1 MTRPDNYMYQESDCS
16 AHCMFF
22 KFGPTTM
29 ATYFQLYNI
38 FGVTWLLFMVSAF
51 NEMVMAGAFASW
63 YFTRCAHRLNFCQVC
78 SLQKRSLIC
87 QINDR
92 SSVALFGSF
101 QQFNSCGFHIIAL
114 T

>member
-1 MTRPDNYMYQESDCS
+1 MLMTRPDNGMCQESDCS

-63 YFTRCAHRLNFCQVC
+63 YFTRWAH
-78 SLQKRSLIC
+78 
-87 QINDR
+87 
-92 SSVALFGSF
+92 
-101 QQFNSCGFHIIAL
+101 
-114 T
+114 